1 MKTAPQRIKKTPGGI
16 TFEVQVFLVPE
27 GEQVV
32 AYCPAL
38 ELSTYGD
45 SREDA
50 KSAFSEVL
58 ASFVKDTQAKGTL
71 EKVLLELGW
80 KLQQKP
86 VVKYEPPAPSLDF
99 LNAIGKSQ
107 KNFQTITQPMTLSF
121 A

>member
-1 MKTAPQRIKKTPGGI
+1 MKAAPQRIKKTPGGI
-16 TFEVQVFLVPE
+16 TLEVQVFLVPE
-27 GEQVV
+27 GKQIV

-45 SREDA
+45 SQEDA
-50 KSAFSEVL
+50 KGAFSEVL
-58 ASFVKDTQAKGTL
+58 ASFIQDTQAKGTL

-86 VVKYEPPAPSLDF
+86 VVNYEPPAPSMDF

-107 KNFQTITQPMTLSF
+107 QNFQTITQPMTLSF

>member
-1 MKTAPQRIKKTPGGI
+1 MKTVPQRIKKTPAGI

-50 KSAFSEVL
+50 KGAFAEVL
-58 ASFVKDTQAKGTL
+58 ESFVKDTQTKGTL
-71 EKVLLELGW
+71 ENILLELGW
-80 KLQQKP
+80 KLQRKP
-86 VVKYEPPAPSLDF
+86 VVNYEPPSPSADF
-99 LNAIGKSQ
+99 LNAIGKNHRS
-107 KNFQTITQPMTLSF
+107 FLTVTQPMTLSF